1 MNLTTPYFRMCSN
14 IKIIERNNSAQI
26 DVLLYDHA
34 LVHVI
39 LDTRMEPSS
48 VRQFSINSLG
58 SNQDASAKVFV
69 NSRRVDFA
77 YELILGYVLG
87 CVGIEEYD
95 CKVYLFDEIDDLCVL
110 KNLIFA
116 IDEKFNIELKAFS
129 KDSRI
134 MISLEGKIVYE
145 TTIMI

>member
-1 MNLTTPYFRMCSN
+1 MCSN
-14 IKIIERNNSAQI
+14 IRIIERNNSAQI
-26 DVLLYDHA
+26 DVLLYDHVLA
-34 LVHVI
+34 HII

-58 SNQDASAKVFV
+58 NNQNSSVKVFV
-69 NSRRVDFA
+69 NSRKVDFA

-116 IDEKFNIELKAFS
+116 IDEKFNIELKAS
-129 KDSRI
+129 SEDGRI
-134 MISLEGKIVYE
+134 MIALRGKIVYE
-145 TTIMI
+145 TTAMI